1 MKRLFC
7 AGVMVSLLVPVA
19 SNSWAASNLNLSKS
33 NVNRVAGKEGGQGEG
48 KQSTAAPA
56 AQGQQDPCANVKND
70 PNQYAKC
77 QDATHQMGLKQ
88 TKGRKGY

>member
-7 AGVMVSLLVPVA
+7 AGVMVSLLVAVA
-19 SNSWAASNLNLSKS
+19 SISWAATTVKSSKS
-33 NVNRVAGKEGGQGEG
+33 NSQDRVGNAADQGKVTT
-48 KQSTAAPA
+48 STAAPA
-56 AQGQQDPCANVKND
+56 TQDPCANVKND

-77 QDATHQMGLKQ
+77 QDATHPMGLKQ